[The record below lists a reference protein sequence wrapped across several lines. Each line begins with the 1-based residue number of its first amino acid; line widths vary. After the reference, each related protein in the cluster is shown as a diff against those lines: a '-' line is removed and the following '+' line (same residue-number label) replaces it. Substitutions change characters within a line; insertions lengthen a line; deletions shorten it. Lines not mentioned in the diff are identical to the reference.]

1 MECRFKLGFKP
12 QLENEKVAAA
22 IVHNAG
28 LYNGFIAVGLV
39 FCAFPGHGGFHA
51 RLFFLSC
58 AIVAGIFGAVT
69 LTPKTL
75 LIQTLPAFLP
85 ARQGPPSV
93 QQGAVRSNRADTAL
107 NVLEALSVTCPDRL
121 ASSH

>member
-1 MECRFKLGFKP
+1 MMETVAVVFIWISAVAHAAFMLIEMFPWDRPFVFNLVKLKFNP

-39 FCAFPGHGGFHA
+39 FCALHGGFHA
-51 RLFFLSC
+51 RLFFLGC

-75 LIQTLPAFLP
+75 LIQTLPAL
-85 ARQGPPSV
+85 V
-93 QQGAVRSNRADTAL
+93 AL
-107 NVLEALSVTCPDRL
+107 IAIHLR
-121 ASSH
+121 

>member
-1 MECRFKLGFKP
+1 METVAVVFIWISVVAHAAFMFIEMFPWDRPFVFNLVRLKFHP

-39 FCAFPGHGGFHA
+39 FCALNSHGVFHA

-75 LIQTLPAFLP
+75 LMQTVPAL
-85 ARQGPPSV
+85 V
-93 QQGAVRSNRADTAL
+93 AL
-107 NVLEALSVTCPDRL
+107 VAIHLR
-121 ASSH
+121 